1 MPQGGEKQC
10 ARVRRHA
17 GQCPTT
23 GSLETNKPWGCGGS
37 VCQFLWCNYSHLGP
51 LQTVIMM
58 SLNMELERD
67 MRNWLFQ
74 VCVSGSS
81 TLMGRRIYDPET
93 LF

>member
-1 MPQGGEKQC
+1 MRRSEAACWSMPNNWLSGNTQASGSGG
-10 ARVRRHA
+10 
-17 GQCPTT
+17 
-23 GSLETNKPWGCGGS
+23 GGG

-51 LQTVIMM
+51 LQTAIMM

>member
-1 MPQGGEKQC
+1 MLVNAQQLALWKHTSLWVGG
-10 ARVRRHA
+10 
-17 GQCPTT
+17 
-23 GSLETNKPWGCGGS
+23 GG

-51 LQTVIMM
+51 LQTAIMM

-67 MRNWLFQ
+67 MPNWLFQ